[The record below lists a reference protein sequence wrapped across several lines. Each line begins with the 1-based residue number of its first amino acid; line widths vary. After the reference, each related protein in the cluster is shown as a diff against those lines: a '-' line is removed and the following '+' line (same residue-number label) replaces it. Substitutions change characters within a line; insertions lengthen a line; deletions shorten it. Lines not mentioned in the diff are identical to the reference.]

1 MEYER
6 IAKPLHQG
14 GGFSPKKLRAML
26 LGVEKRRKEE
36 EEEIES
42 KFTLKTEIDDRRGS
56 LVDECKDV
64 DMVSSVS
71 DPSSSSEPE
80 LMTSEHRSKDAI
92 NPSSRILKPQED
104 DSFDSESVASNF
116 EFHKDNRNPNPNRS
130 PIAPPFSKH
139 TPSKWADAQKWIA
152 SPNLSRV
159 GRGGKKPER
168 VGMKNPVTK
177 VMLEATMEEAETKR
191 VDLLSQEKREIV
203 VLNNKPANL
212 APDPY
217 PEMESYPKPAPVV
230 LADSAVSLSRH
241 DPSVSLH
248 NATAFIPPSTVRS
261 VSMRDMGTEM
271 TPIASQEPSRTG
283 TPVRPASPNPSTS
296 TSPRRSL
303 TGADPDPNPNP
314 NPNPNTNRECNN
326 EGLSEKEI
334 QMKTRREIIA
344 LGTQLGKSSIA
355 AWASK
360 QEEEKDASK
369 SLQSLQVGSTCQSVV
384 KARAAAW
391 EEAEKAKYIAR
402 FKREEIKIHAWE
414 DHQKA
419 KIEAEMRKVEVEVE
433 KMRAHA
439 QERLMD
445 KLADTRHKAEEK
457 RAVAEA
463 KRTHAATRTAEQ
475 ADYIRRT
482 GRVPSTF
489 FSCSCWGWCS

>member
-6 IAKPLHQG
+6 IEKPLHQG

-26 LGVEKRRKEE
+26 LGVEKRRKED

-42 KFTLKTEIDDRRGS
+42 KFTLKSEAGDRGGS
-56 LVDECKDV
+56 IGEEFKDV

-80 LMTSEHRSKDAI
+80 PITSGHRPRDPI
-92 NPSSRILKPQED
+92 NSSSRVLKPQED

-116 EFHKDNRNPNPNRS
+116 EFHKDIRSPNPNRS
-130 PIAPPFSKH
+130 PIVPSFSKP

-152 SPNLSRV
+152 SPNLSRI
-159 GRGGKKPER
+159 GRTSKKPER

-177 VMLEATMEEAETKR
+177 VVLEATIEEVADTKR
-191 VDLLSQEKREIV
+191 VDSTSQEKREIIG
-203 VLNNKPANL
+203 LNNRPTNW

-217 PEMESYPKPAPVV
+217 PELECYPKPAPVV

-248 NATAFIPPSTVRS
+248 SATAFIPPSTVRS

-303 TGADPDPNPNP
+303 TGTDPNPNP
-314 NPNPNTNRECNN
+314 NLNTKQDFNT

-334 QMKTRREIIA
+334 QMKTRREIMV
-344 LGTQLGKSSIA
+344 LGTQLGKTSIA

-360 QEEEKDASK
+360 QEEEKAASR
-369 SLQSLQVGSTCQSVV
+369 SLQSLQTGSACQSVIET
-384 KARAAAW
+384 RAAAW
-391 EEAEKAKYIAR
+391 EEAEKAKFIAR

-414 DHQKA
+414 NHQKA

-439 QERLMD
+439 QDLLMN

-457 RAVAEA
+457 RAMAEA
-463 KRTHAATRTAEQ
+463 KRTHAAARTAEQ
-475 ADYIRRT
+475 AEYIRRT

-489 FSCSCWGWCS
+489 FSCSCWGWCA